1 MAISATGTIAL
12 IIFGVICLIYVMW
25 FVFGMIWAH
34 NVMYYAMKI
43 RATRR
48 VNAEATGGAAGGNA
62 EAGAAGGDAEAG
74 AAAGGGEA

>member
-25 FVFGMIWAH
+25 FVLGTMWAH
-34 NVMYYAMKI
+34 HIMMMAMNA
-43 RATRR
+43 RARR
-48 VNAEATGGAAGGNA
+48 VNAEATG
-62 EAGAAGGDAEAG
+62 GAAGGDAEAG

>member
-25 FVFGMIWAH
+25 FVLATLWAH
-34 NVMYYAMKI
+34 IVMAMAMNI
-43 RATRR
+43 RARR
-48 VNAEATGGAAGGNA
+48 VNAAATGD
-62 EAGAAGGDAEAG
+62 AAGGDVEAG